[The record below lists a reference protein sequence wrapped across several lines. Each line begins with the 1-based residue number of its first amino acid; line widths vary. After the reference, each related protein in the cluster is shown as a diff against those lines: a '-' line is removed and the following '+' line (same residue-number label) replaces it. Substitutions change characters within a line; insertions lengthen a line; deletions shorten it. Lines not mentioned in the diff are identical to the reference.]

1 MKIINY
7 SRFSILLFLLTG
19 TLSFVSAQKPE
30 KVFGQLIESQYKPG
44 EPGATVLVAKGGE
57 VIYRSAFGMANL
69 ELNVPMKPEMVF
81 EIGSM
86 TKQFTAVSIL
96 MLMERGKLS
105 LSDEITRFIPD
116 YPTQD
121 NKITIHHLLTH
132 TSGIKSYTSMMEW
145 APLWRKDLAPAE
157 MIDVFR
163 NQPMDFG
170 PGEKYLYNNSAYFL
184 LGYIIEKASGLTYQQ
199 FLEENIFKPLLMKD
213 SYYGSQKQ
221 IIPNRAAGY
230 QNQDGFSNAEY
241 LSLTQPYSAGSIMSN
256 VDDLLKWQIAIRDNK
271 LVKNESIRLA
281 FTDYKLNDGKPI
293 HYGYGWGLNDINGSS
308 TIEHGGGIFGYTT
321 NGIWL
326 PKEDVY
332 VVMLTNRDDVSPSDI
347 STRLAAIAIGKPY
360 PGAAEGIAIKSES
373 IKNLAGVYEFEDG
386 SIRTIIY
393 EDGVMYSQR
402 QGSSRFKL
410 IPVAE
415 NKFAYE
421 NSFSTLEFTGERNGK
436 QTVVFKNRI
445 DQTIGSKT
453 DKVLAEKEV
462 ISLQPDQ
469 MQPFVGEYEIQPGF
483 SLMVTLE
490 NGHLMTQATG
500 QEKFEIFPE
509 SPVKFFLKVVDAQL
523 VFQRNTDG
531 KVDSLILYQ
540 GGAEIKAM
548 KK

>member
-1 MKIINY
+1 MKVINY

-30 KVFGQLIESQYKPG
+30 KVFDQLIESQYKPG

-57 VIYRSAFGMANL
+57 VIYRRAFGMANL

-145 APLWRKDLAPAE
+145 APLWRKDLTPTE

-230 QNQDGFSNAEY
+230 QNQDGFTNAEY

-281 FTDYKLNDGKPI
+281 FADYKLNDGKPI

-360 PGAAEGIAIKSES
+360 PDAAEGIAIKSES

-421 NSFSTLEFTGERNGK
+421 NSFSALEFTGTRNGK